1 MLNKLM
7 HTRYTTTI
15 QRRLISSGKSTDKV
29 KPEGVVIP
37 TRGKSKILESGMEE
51 EDISEYDK

>member
-1 MLNKLM
+1 M

-51 EDISEYDK
+51 EDINEYDK